1 MADTIGH
8 PLTHHVT
15 INFGLTGISAEDAVA
30 AFRNVRNRYIKWARR
45 PRRGSHAFEPT
56 FAYVFENVRDQSPI
70 EAQDSAHNVHA
81 HWALHVP
88 AARAHEFVQ
97 SCRVARPAVRIA
109 QRRWRD
115 TVQSRLVSPRSEA
128 VHAQGCRA
136 SMGSTLWRGTRRSR
150 GYCRTPFGRQP
161 KRRSVSAKGLR
172 QIAWYPPQGR
182 LSARLSR
189 AASDR
194 GSAPPRPRR
203 PCPDCHRRRSA
214 RPVPYR
220 HWQRRAAAC
229 GWCC

>member
-97 SCRVARPAVRIA
+97 LVVEWLDQQCASPSAAAAIQCNPVWYPRGL
-109 QRRWRD
+109 RRYMLKGAEPQWAAHFGA
-115 TVQSRLVSPRSEA
+115 E
-128 VHAQGCRA
+128 HADQGA
-136 SMGSTLWRGTRRSR
+136 IVGRRS
-150 GYCRTPFGRQP
+150 G
-161 KRRSVSAKGLR
+161 VSRNVG
-172 QIAWYPPQGR
+172 P
-182 LSARLSR
+182 SARKAFDRLR
-189 AASDR
+189 GIRRKAA
-194 GSAPPRPRR
+194 
-203 PCPDCHRRRSA
+203 
-214 RPVPYR
+214 
-220 HWQRRAAAC
+220 
-229 GWCC
+229 